1 MRSEFLIIIIT
12 GFLILNTYHD
22 NKYTKMFKIG
32 QKYMKMI
39 TIGFIGLSLILFF
52 RKNPGESKNFL
63 LHANDLIKSMPID
76 RNTSKL
82 LLPLFNNSSD
92 NPIQKMNAGVQRPP
106 NNPNQYST
114 QKQQS
119 NIQQSNDKVK
129 RSVSETKK
137 KFIASQ
143 QNWNCKH
150 CKNQLDA
157 TFEVD
162 HVIEL
167 QHGGDNSVN
176 NLVAL
181 CRNCHGKKTM
191 MTRLN

>member
-1 MRSEFLIIIIT
+1 MNNVVKRPAYKPEQ
-12 GFLILNTYHD
+12 YP
-22 NKYTKMFKIG
+22 TK
-32 QKYMKMI
+32 
-39 TIGFIGLSLILFF
+39 
-52 RKNPGESKNFL
+52 
-63 LHANDLIKSMPID
+63 
-76 RNTSKL
+76 
-82 LLPLFNNSSD
+82 
-92 NPIQKMNAGVQRPP
+92 
-106 NNPNQYST
+106 
-114 QKQQS
+114 KQQS
-119 NIQQSNDKVK
+119 NGQEYGTEKVK

-137 KFIASQ
+137 KYVASQ

-167 QHGGDNSVN
+167 QHGGDNNVN

-181 CRNCHGKKTM
+181 CRNCYGKKTM